1 MKAGLQEAGESRSR
15 RLRGRG
21 GVAFPGRGFRAVLAS
36 AQTPWVGGGAAC
48 VGAGTAAASGLTW
61 RFPVSGCEELR
72 DWGAT
77 GRALR
82 PSTAAA
88 AAV

>member
-1 MKAGLQEAGESRSR
+1 MVFQ
-15 RLRGRG
+15 
-21 GVAFPGRGFRAVLAS
+21 GRGFRAVSAS

-48 VGAGTAAASGLTW
+48 VGAGAAAASGLTW
-61 RFPVSGCEELR
+61 TVPVSGCDELR

-82 PSTAAA
+82 PSAAAA